1 MSEKGDIILGK
12 INLNVML
19 KKNQPTPMIKILDSE
34 GHYNGEILVLK
45 VLRSGS
51 E

>member
-12 INLNVML
+12 VNLNVHL
-19 KKNQPTPMIKILDSE
+19 KKNTPSPMIRILDSE
-34 GHYNGEILVLK
+34 GHADGEILVLK
-45 VLRSGS
+45 VLRSGL